1 MLRLL
6 KKIMMMMMTRKC
18 YLSFFLFFI
27 SFITYSQGKDFGI
40 WYGISAEHK
49 LAKKLELDLSA
60 DVRTFRNASK
70 VDEAFV
76 EGGLTYSLSK
86 HISVGG
92 SYRLT
97 KSIEDNNSYYF
108 RHKVMLDLKGSFP
121 AGNFDFSGRLRFQTG
136 YKTYIQHDNDIYPYY
151 TGRVKLKVVYKTQTF
166 PVDPYVYIESFC
178 PMFSDK
184 SGKIE
189 KNRYSA
195 GLELKIT
202 KRHSVQLE
210 YIFQRDYL
218 PHLSDINIISFNYNL
233 KF

>member
-1 MLRLL
+1 
-6 KKIMMMMMTRKC
+6 MMMMMTRKY
-18 YLSFFLFFI
+18 YLTLLLFLI
-27 SFITYSQGKDFGI
+27 SLTIYSQEKDFGI

-49 LAKKLELDLSA
+49 LAKKLEIDLSSNI
-60 DVRTFRNASK
+60 RTFSNASK
-70 VDEAFV
+70 IDEAFI
-76 EGGLTYSLSK
+76 EGGLGYSLNK
-86 HISVGG
+86 HLAIGA
-92 SYRLT
+92 SYRLI

-108 RHKVMLDLKGSFP
+108 RHKVMLDVKGSLP
-121 AGNFDFSGRLRFQTG
+121 AGNFNFSCRLRFQTG

-151 TGRVKLKVVYKTQTF
+151 DGRIKFKAVYKTPTF

-178 PMFSDK
+178 PMFSDR

-195 GLELKIT
+195 GAELKIT
-202 KRHSVQLE
+202 KKHSVELE

-218 PHLSDINIISFNYNL
+218 PHISDINIISINYYI

>member
-1 MLRLL
+1 
-6 KKIMMMMMTRKC
+6 MMMMTRKF
-18 YLSFFLFFI
+18 YLTILLFFI
-27 SFITYSQGKDFGI
+27 SLMTYSQKKDFGI

-49 LAKKLELDLSA
+49 ISKKLEIDLSA
-60 DVRTFRNASK
+60 NIRTFNNASK
-70 VDEAFV
+70 IEEAFI
-76 EGGLTYSLSK
+76 EGGLGYALNK
-86 HISVGG
+86 HFAVGG

-108 RHKVMLDLKGSFP
+108 RHKIMLDVKGSFP
-121 AGNFDFSGRLRFQTG
+121 VGNFSFSSRFRFQTG
-136 YKTYIQHDNDIYPYY
+136 YKTYIQHENDIYPYY
-151 TGRVKLKVVYKTQTF
+151 IGRIKFKAVYKTQTF
-166 PVDPYVYIESFC
+166 PVDPYVYFETFC

-195 GLELKIT
+195 GAELNIT
-202 KRHSVQLE
+202 KRHSVDLE

-218 PHLSDINIISFNYNL
+218 PHLSDISIISVNYNL

>member
-1 MLRLL
+1 M
-6 KKIMMMMMTRKC
+6 KVTMMMMTRKF
-18 YLSFFLFFI
+18 YLTIFLFFI
-27 SFITYSQGKDFGI
+27 SLITYSQKKDFGI

-49 LAKKLELDLSA
+49 LSKKLEIDLSA
-60 DVRTFRNASK
+60 NIRTFNNASK
-70 VDEAFV
+70 IEEAFI
-76 EGGLTYSLSK
+76 EGGLGYALNK
-86 HISVGG
+86 HLAVGG

-108 RHKVMLDLKGSFP
+108 RHKIMLDVKGSFP
-121 AGNFDFSGRLRFQTG
+121 VGNFNFSSRLRFQTG
-136 YKTYIQHDNDIYPYY
+136 YKTYIQHENDIYPYY
-151 TGRVKLKVVYKTQTF
+151 TGRIKFKAVYKTQTF

-195 GLELKIT
+195 GAELNIT
-202 KRHSVQLE
+202 KRHSVDLE

-218 PHLSDINIISFNYNL
+218 PHISDLNIISVNYNL